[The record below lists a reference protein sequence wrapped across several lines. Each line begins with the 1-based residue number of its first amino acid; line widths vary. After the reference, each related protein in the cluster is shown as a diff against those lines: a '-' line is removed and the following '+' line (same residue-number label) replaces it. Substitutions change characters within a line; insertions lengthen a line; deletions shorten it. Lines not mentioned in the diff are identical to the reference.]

1 MEVYC
6 LVHRNDEDEMQGI
19 VFTSVRE
26 AIDNLKQRA
35 LEEGKQWS
43 DYIIK
48 PIENAV

>member
-1 MEVYC
+1 MEIYC

-19 VFTSVRE
+19 VFTSVRG
-26 AIDNLKQRA
+26 AIDHLKQRA
-35 LEEGKQWS
+35 LSEGKEWC